1 MSFTLP
7 IFPEGSLVSSIITT
21 TWIGVMVVS
30 FLNLRFGWVLSGLV
44 VPGYMVPLLIVRPWA
59 AAVVLVESIVTYG
72 LVWAF
77 SEYFSRAGYWG
88 RLFGR
93 DRFLALVVCSV
104 VVRIVFDGWLLP
116 GLGAYVNEEF
126 GLHFQ
131 YASNLH
137 SFGLIIISL
146 TANQFWKTGLRR
158 GLPALFVTIGVTYL
172 IVRYG
177 LMEFTNFRIS
187 ALSYLYEDVA
197 TSILASPKAY
207 IILLTTAYL
216 ASRMNLNY
224 GLDYSGIL
232 IPALM
237 ALQWYQP
244 GKVITTIVEAFV
256 IYFAGMAVLRLPV
269 FAHVTIEGA
278 RKLLLFFN
286 IGFAYKMA
294 LGFLLLWLAPEK
306 KITDYFGFGYLLAT
320 MLAMKMHEKKILPR
334 MTRSTLQTSLVG
346 AAAASIIGFGAMLLS
361 ESLPL
366 FGSTREDAV
375 IKATAPVG
383 ASVETLL
390 DHDRV
395 AIYSARLQSQDA
407 AASPEDIATFDEAL
421 RRIQGW
427 QRGGD
432 RFILAEAR
440 GLLERVRYSLLEVG
454 TDRVYLRDDGAGPA
468 RGVYLI
474 DRRYPDGLVI
484 EVPVTAEASGLMVAG
499 LTLMDQ
505 MDGHALAVAGA
516 QWTATGAVGRGILAS
531 SDTFFQA
538 FHRRMAANNVL
549 QLQMAATSGADARIQ
564 GSTLW
569 IKDTLPPGLN
579 DRRLEQLIGGFQ
591 PFFGLQRSANVQRDV
606 TASGF
611 AELYVDEAS
620 LRRLVTQPSAA
631 DDAAS
636 PFPPAAT
643 GTLLDRVLV
652 AKAAIARRGTDLY
665 LAPHLDELV
674 YFDRD
679 VLTEILKSAD
689 LRERDG
695 AWTSE
700 AAERLAAAAVA
711 ARAVGYRIERLHDEA
726 AAAEFI
732 VLSEAEGPTSRYRGT
747 LVLRL
752 GERQPYILQ
761 VPRPLLEVNT
771 LEYAT
776 QLFGR
781 LRARALL
788 IAGAHPDANFDGTA
802 DIANVRN
809 RENLLSLM
817 QQVLLRSAGRD
828 PLMVVQCRAMRA
840 PEGAVPPFDAI
851 LSLDSG
857 AVNAAELSPAG
868 TELYRQLSADDMRV
882 SFADGSAEVAGHDI
896 GAVAQLGYMQQ
907 VRNKEFAVLWLWLA
921 ARLPANP
928 ATVMG
933 QDRQQFEVL
942 GIGIERTT
950 LVSYLARQGVVAN
963 AMPPPEIVGIV
974 RDYRESHDVVLLQAL
989 HARAIGYRLVRLT
1002 ESTTGQP
1009 YLVFLD
1015 AMTGRAAA
1023 LAALWPRQAEAVATL
1038 APSDLGPRA
1047 IESVLARGTAWIVF
1061 GSGS

>member
-1 MSFTLP
+1 MNFTLP

-59 AAVVLVESIVTYG
+59 AGVVLLESIVTYG

-116 GLGAYVNEEF
+116 AVGAYVNEKY
-126 GLHFQ
+126 GLSFQ

-158 GLPALFVTIGVTYL
+158 GFPALVVTIGVTYL

-244 GKVITTIVEAFV
+244 GKVITTVVEAFV
-256 IYFAGMAVLRLPV
+256 IYFLGLAVLRLPM

-294 LGFLLLWLAPEK
+294 LGFLLIWLAPEK

-361 ESLPL
+361 ENLPL
-366 FGSTREDAV
+366 FGSPRVDVLVRTG
-375 IKATAPVG
+375 APIGV
-383 ASVETLL
+383 SLQTLL
-390 DHDRV
+390 DRDRV

-407 AASPEDIATFDEAL
+407 ASSPQDIAIFDEAL
-421 RRIQGW
+421 RRIQSW

-432 RFILAEAR
+432 RFTLADAR
-440 GLLERVRYSLLEVG
+440 TLLERVQYGLVEVG
-454 TDRVYLRDDGAGPA
+454 TDRIYLRDDGAAPA
-468 RGVYLI
+468 RGVYLV
-474 DRRYPDGLVI
+474 DRRNPDGLLI
-484 EVPVTAEASGLMVAG
+484 EVPVPADASGLMAAG
-499 LTLMDQ
+499 LTLMEQ
-505 MDGHALAVAGA
+505 MSGYALAVAGA
-516 QWTATGAVGRGILAS
+516 QWTATGAVGRGVLAS
-531 SDTFFQA
+531 NDTFFQA

-549 QLQMAATSGADARIQ
+549 QLHVAANSEPDARVD
-564 GSTLW
+564 GSALW

-579 DRRLEQLIGGFQ
+579 DRRLEELIGAFQ
-591 PFFGLQRSANVQRDV
+591 PYFGLQRTANVQRDV

-611 AELYVDEAS
+611 AELYLDQTS
-620 LRRLVTQPSAA
+620 LRKLVTRPSSE
-631 DDAAS
+631 DETAS
-636 PFPPAAT
+636 PLILETASP
-643 GTLLDRVLV
+643 LLERVLK
-652 AKAAIARRGTDLY
+652 AKAAIARRGTDSY
-665 LAPHLDELV
+665 VPPRLDELIF
-674 YFDRD
+674 FDRD
-679 VLTEILKSAD
+679 VLTEVLNAAD
-689 LRERDG
+689 LHDRDG
-695 AWTSE
+695 GWSAE
-700 AAERLAAAAVA
+700 ASERLAAAAVA
-711 ARAVGYRIERLHDEA
+711 ARAIGYSVERLHDEA

-732 VLSEAEGPTSRYRGT
+732 VLSETIGAESRNRGT

-752 GERQPYILQ
+752 GQRQPYVVQ

-771 LEYAT
+771 LEYGT
-776 QLFGR
+776 QLFRR

-809 RENLLSLM
+809 RESFLNLM
-817 QQVLLRSAGRD
+817 QQVLLRSAGRE

-840 PEGAVPPFDAI
+840 AEDKVPSFDAI
-851 LSLDSG
+851 LSFDSG
-857 AVNAAELSPAG
+857 AVGAADLSPAG
-868 TELYRQLSADDMRV
+868 TELYRHLEADGMRIR
-882 SFADGSAEVAGHDI
+882 FADGTAEVAGHDI
-896 GAVAQLGYMQQ
+896 GAVGQLAYMQQ

-933 QDRQQFEVL
+933 QDRQQFDML
-942 GIGIERTT
+942 GIGTERTT
-950 LVSYLARQGVVAN
+950 LVSYLARQGVAAN
-963 AMPPPEIVGIV
+963 AAPPPEIEELT
-974 RDYRESHDVVLLQAL
+974 RAYRESHDVILLQAL
-989 HARAIGYRLVRLT
+989 RTRAIGYRLVRLT
-1002 ESTTGQP
+1002 ETTTGQP

-1015 AMTGRAAA
+1015 AVSGRAAA
-1023 LAALWPRQAEAVATL
+1023 LAALWPRQADAVATL
-1038 APSDLGPRA
+1038 MPGDLGANA
-1047 IESVLARGTAWIVF
+1047 IESVLAQGTAWIRF

>member
-1 MSFTLP
+1 MNFTLP

-59 AAVVLVESIVTYG
+59 AGVVLLESIVTYG

-116 GLGAYVNEEF
+116 AAGAYVNEKY
-126 GLHFQ
+126 GLSFQ

-158 GLPALFVTIGVTYL
+158 GLPALLVTIGVTYL

-244 GKVITTIVEAFV
+244 GKVITTVVEAFV
-256 IYFAGMAVLRLPV
+256 IYFLGLAVLRLPM

-294 LGFLLLWLAPEK
+294 LGFLLIWLAPEK

-361 ESLPL
+361 ENLPL
-366 FGSTREDAV
+366 FGSPRVDAV
-375 IKATAPVG
+375 IRTAAPVG
-383 ASVETLL
+383 ASAQTLL
-390 DHDRV
+390 DRDRV
-395 AIYSARLQSQDA
+395 AIYSGRLQSQDA
-407 AASPEDIATFDEAL
+407 ASSPQDIAIFDEAL
-421 RRIQGW
+421 RRIQSW

-432 RFILAEAR
+432 RFTLADAR
-440 GLLERVRYSLLEVG
+440 NLLERVQYSLVEVG
-454 TDRVYLRDDGAGPA
+454 TDRIYLRDDGSAPA
-468 RGVYLI
+468 RGVYLV
-474 DRRYPDGLVI
+474 DRRNPDGLLI
-484 EVPVTAEASGLMVAG
+484 EVPVPADASGFMAAG
-499 LTLMDQ
+499 LTLMEQ
-505 MDGHALAVAGA
+505 MSGYALAVAGA
-516 QWTATGAVGRGILAS
+516 QWTATGAVGRGVLAS
-531 SDTFFQA
+531 NDTFFQA

-549 QLQMAATSGADARIQ
+549 QLHLAANSEPDARAD
-564 GSTLW
+564 GSALW

-579 DRRLEQLIGGFQ
+579 GRRLEALIGAFQ
-591 PFFGLQRSANVQRDV
+591 PHFGLQRTANVQRDV

-611 AELYVDEAS
+611 AELYLDEPS
-620 LRRLVTQPSAA
+620 LRKLVTRPSSEVETS
-631 DDAAS
+631 S
-636 PFPPAAT
+636 PLILETAGP
-643 GTLLDRVLV
+643 LLERVLK

-665 LAPHLDELV
+665 IPPRLDELIF
-674 YFDRD
+674 FDRD
-679 VLTEILKSAD
+679 VLTEVLNSAD
-689 LRERDG
+689 LHDRDG
-695 AWTSE
+695 GWSAE
-700 AAERLAAAAVA
+700 ASERLAAAAVA
-711 ARAVGYRIERLHDEA
+711 ARAIGYSVERLRDEA
-726 AAAEFI
+726 ATAEFI
-732 VLSEAEGPTSRYRGT
+732 VLSEKDGAESRHRGT

-752 GERQPYILQ
+752 GQRQPYVVQ

-771 LEYAT
+771 LEYGT
-776 QLFGR
+776 QLFRR

-809 RENLLSLM
+809 RENLLNLM

-828 PLMVVQCRAMRA
+828 PLMVVQCRAMRTA
-840 PEGAVPPFDAI
+840 EDKVPSFDAI
-851 LSLDSG
+851 LSFDSG
-857 AVNAAELSPAG
+857 AVGTADLSPAG
-868 TELYRQLSADDMRV
+868 AELYRQLMADSMRIR
-882 SFADGSAEVAGHDI
+882 FADGSAEVAGHDI
-896 GAVAQLGYMQQ
+896 GAVGQLAYMQQ
-907 VRNKEFAVLWLWLA
+907 VQKKEFAVLWLWLA

-933 QDRQQFEVL
+933 QDRRQFDRL
-942 GIGIERTT
+942 GIGSERAT
-950 LVSYLARQGVVAN
+950 LVSYLARQGVTAN
-963 AMPPPEIVGIV
+963 VVLPPEIEELT
-974 RDYRESHDVVLLQAL
+974 RAYRESHDVVLLQGL
-989 HARAIGYRLVRLT
+989 RTRAIGYRIVRLT
-1002 ESTTGQP
+1002 ETTTGQP

-1015 AMTGRAAA
+1015 AVSGRVAA
-1023 LAALWPRQAEAVATL
+1023 LAALWPRQTDAVATL
-1038 APSDLGPRA
+1038 LPGDLGADA
-1047 IESVLARGTAWIVF
+1047 IESVLAQGTAWIRF